1 VLRAGAKRDCLAL
14 SHRQAGKHIN
24 DPDLRALE
32 RVIENLVAEM
42 DTQEEAMVLEYRE
55 ALPSAIRRPFG
66 LCRVLINTGVMAMLA

>member
-1 VLRAGAKRDCLAL
+1 M
-14 SHRQAGKHIN
+14 
-24 DPDLRALE
+24 
-32 RVIENLVAEM
+32 IENLVAEM